1 MLSQRILECEANVAL
16 LHSFLESRSAL
27 ARHLESHEL
36 PRTIEPGLN
45 TARDPSQS
53 LLSLYSNR
61 KTRIRK
67 WTNIIKRVKVY
78 QTINKNLVDTT
89 TAKQQIVFCHGKKQF
104 FSDKPLAIWSGR
116 TPQVTQAVKSK
127 DFCTKV
133 CISDSILGDPGADS
147 GVEGRLDFPL
157 PLLSAPGS
165 PRMIRSQPILIL
177 SKPRRQEHI
186 NVSH

>member
-45 TARDPSQS
+45 TARDPSPS
-53 LLSLYSNR
+53 LISLYSNR

-78 QTINKNLVDTT
+78 QTINKSLVDTT
-89 TAKQQIVFCHGKKQF
+89 TPKQQIVFCHGKNN
-104 FSDKPLAIWSGR
+104 SSAISRWSFEWPHA
-116 TPQVTQAVKSK
+116 T
-127 DFCTKV
+127 
-133 CISDSILGDPGADS
+133 GDPSCEVKRLLYQGLYIGQHQGTFRLFLAGADPH
-147 GVEGRLDFPL
+147 RFP
-157 PLLSAPGS
+157 PFYGN
-165 PRMIRSQPILIL
+165 RSYF
-177 SKPRRQEHI
+177 S
-186 NVSH
+186 

>member
-45 TARDPSQS
+45 TTRDPSQS
-53 LLSLYSNR
+53 LISLYSNR

-104 FSDKPLAIWSGR
+104 FSDKPLAIWVAHATGYPSCE
-116 TPQVTQAVKSK
+116 VKRLLYQGLY
-127 DFCTKV
+127 
-133 CISDSILGDPGADS
+133 INILGDPGADS

-177 SKPRRQEHI
+177 SKRQEHI

>member
-89 TAKQQIVFCHGKKQF
+89 TAKQQIVFCHGKNN
-104 FSDKPLAIWSGR
+104 SSAISRWPFEVAARHRWPKLWSQKTSVPRFVYR
-116 TPQVTQAVKSK
+116 TASSVIQGQIV
-127 DFCTKV
+127 
-133 CISDSILGDPGADS
+133 
-147 GVEGRLDFPL
+147 
-157 PLLSAPGS
+157 GS
-165 PRMIRSQPILIL
+165 RD
-177 SKPRRQEHI
+177 
-186 NVSH
+186 V

>member
-45 TARDPSQS
+45 TTRDPSQS
-53 LLSLYSNR
+53 LISLYSNR

-104 FSDKPLAIWSGR
+104 FSDKPLAIWVAARHRWPKLWGQETSVPRFVHQTVSSVIQG
-116 TPQVTQAVKSK
+116 QIV
-127 DFCTKV
+127 
-133 CISDSILGDPGADS
+133 
-147 GVEGRLDFPL
+147 
-157 PLLSAPGS
+157 GS
-165 PRMIRSQPILIL
+165 RD
-177 SKPRRQEHI
+177 
-186 NVSH
+186 V

>member
-27 ARHLESHEL
+27 ARHLESHGL

-53 LLSLYSNR
+53 LISLYSSR

-78 QTINKNLVDTT
+78 QTINKSVVDTT
-89 TAKQQIVFCHGKKQF
+89 TAKQQIVFCHGKNN
-104 FSDKPLAIWSGR
+104 SSAISRWSFEWPHATGDPSCEAR
-116 TPQVTQAVKSK
+116 RLHS
-127 DFCTKV
+127 
-133 CISDSILGDPGADS
+133 DPGADR
-147 GVEGRLDFPL
+147 GVEGRLDFPS

-165 PRMIRSQPILIL
+165 PRMIRSRPILI
-177 SKPRRQEHI
+177 SKSKRQEHI
-186 NVSH
+186 NV

>member
-45 TARDPSQS
+45 TTRDPSQS
-53 LLSLYSNR
+53 LISLYSNR

-104 FSDKPLAIWSGR
+104 FSDKPLVIWVAACHRWPKLWGQKTSVPRFVYRTASSVIQGQIVGSGD
-116 TPQVTQAVKSK
+116 V
-127 DFCTKV
+127 
-133 CISDSILGDPGADS
+133 
-147 GVEGRLDFPL
+147 
-157 PLLSAPGS
+157 
-165 PRMIRSQPILIL
+165 
-177 SKPRRQEHI
+177 
-186 NVSH
+186 